1 MLNDFI
7 ANISLGLS
15 VALAVDNVLLCAL
28 GVIVGMFVGVLP
40 GIGAMAAM
48 SMLFP
53 LTFHLD
59 PVSSLVMLGGIYYGT
74 AYGGSTAAILLN
86 LPGTTSS
93 AVTCLEG
100 YPMTKQGR
108 GGVALFMAAIACF
121 IGGSL
126 GIVAMMLFSPLI
138 VGIALDFGAAEY
150 FSLIVAGLIAASVVS
165 QGSMIKGLCMVIMG
179 MLLGSVGMDMYTGAS
194 RFTFDVLNLMDG
206 VSLVAL
212 AMGIFGMA
220 EIIDSIRLVQI
231 ERIGG
236 KINFRSMIPTR
247 DEVKRSWLP
256 VLRGTGIGSVF
267 GALPGTGP
275 TIASFVAYAIEKKL
289 SKDPSRFG
297 KGAIE
302 GIMAPEAA
310 NNATDQTAFI
320 PTLTLGIPGSPP
332 MALILGVL
340 MIHGIS
346 PGPKVMVEQPE
357 LFWGLIMSFWIG
369 NFLLMLLD
377 IPLINIWIRV
387 LSVPYH
393 ILYPC
398 IVLFVCVGV
407 YTVNF
412 SSFEVATL
420 VIFGIL
426 GYGMRLFEFPP
437 APMLLGFVL
446 GPMIEEYFRRAMI
459 ISRGNFDIFV
469 TRPVSLAFLLI
480 GVALLTWGL
489 WDGVKSLR
497 KTQNQDA

>member
-1 MLNDFI
+1 MLSEFV

-15 VALAVDNVLLCAL
+15 VALAAQNVLLCAF
-28 GVIVGMFVGVLP
+28 GVVVGMFVGVLP

-53 LTFHLD
+53 ITFHLD
-59 PVSSLVMLGGIYYGT
+59 PISSLVMLGGIYYGT

-93 AVTCLEG
+93 AVTCLDG

-108 GGVALFMAAIACF
+108 GGVALFMAAMACF

-126 GIVAMMLFSPLI
+126 GIVTMMLFSPLI
-138 VGIALDFGAAEY
+138 VTIARDFGPAEY
-150 FSLIVAGLIAASVVS
+150 FSLIVVGLVAASVIS
-165 QGSMIKGLCMVIMG
+165 HGSVIKGLCMVVLG
-179 MLLGSVGMDMYTGAS
+179 MLFGTVGMDMYTGTW
-194 RFTFDVLNLMDG
+194 RFTFDVLGLMDG
-206 VSLVAL
+206 ISLVAL
-212 AMGIFGMA
+212 AMGVFGMA

-231 ERIGG
+231 KRISG
-236 KINFRSMIPTR
+236 KITFRSMVPTR
-247 DEVKRSWLP
+247 DEVRRSWFP
-256 VLRGTGIGSVF
+256 ALRGTGIGAVF

-275 TIASFVAYAIEKKL
+275 TIASFVAYAMEKKL
-289 SKDPSRFG
+289 AKDPSRFG

-302 GIMAPEAA
+302 GIMAPESA

-346 PGPKVMVEQPE
+346 PGPKVMVEQPD
-357 LFWGLIMSFWIG
+357 LFWGLVMSFWVG

-407 YTVNF
+407 YTVNY
-412 SSFEVATL
+412 SAFEVETL
-420 VIFGIL
+420 VVFGLL
-426 GYGMRLFEFPP
+426 GYGMRLLEFPP
-437 APMLLGFVL
+437 APLLLGFVL
-446 GPMIEEYFRRAMI
+446 GPMIEEHFRRAMI
-459 ISRGNFDIFV
+459 ISRGHFDIFV
-469 TRPVSLAFLLI
+469 TRPISLGFLLI
-480 GVALLTWGL
+480 CLGLLIWAMWDHVKGKRKKAVAM
-489 WDGVKSLR
+489 
-497 KTQNQDA
+497 